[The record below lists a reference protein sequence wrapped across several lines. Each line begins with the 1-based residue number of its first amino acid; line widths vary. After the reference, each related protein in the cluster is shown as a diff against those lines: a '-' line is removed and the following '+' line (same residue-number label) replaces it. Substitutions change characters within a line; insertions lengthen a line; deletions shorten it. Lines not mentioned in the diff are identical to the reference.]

1 MTRDIAGRIRGQK
14 KDWLDQCFERT
25 RSLQNT
31 HGQRIDWLKS
41 ESDSLYRQMGDAF
54 ERSKSS
60 FSMRDHL
67 GASSWAAQGRQFQAR
82 LRESNAEKGRLIQ
95 IMKAA
100 QAEFVQARDDYRK
113 AKAEHERA
121 QEKFNERLSYLKQQ
135 SAKERSAKQADRDAQ
150 VKQREAARE
159 RDQANRER
167 RRSAMEQRRS
177 EFVDI
182 ARRRARHLNTRGPRD
197 IQARDEDVSVKVK
210 NGYDRRT
217 DEYTTDIIIAYR
229 DKRVPFHHHFVIDEN
244 GRILIDEQRPNP
256 RR

>member
-1 MTRDIAGRIRGQK
+1 MTRDITRRIRGQK
-14 KDWLDQCFERT
+14 KDWLDRCFERT

-54 ERSKSS
+54 ERSKSAYG
-60 FSMRDHL
+60 MRDHA

-82 LRESNAEKGRLIQ
+82 LREANAEKGRLIE

-100 QAEFVQARDDYRK
+100 QAEFVKARDDYRK
-113 AKAEHERA
+113 AKDEDERA
-121 QEKFNERLSYLKQQ
+121 KEKFNERLAYLKQQ
-135 SAKERSAKQADRDAQ
+135 SAKERATKRADREAKAKQSR
-150 VKQREAARE
+150 AAGE
-159 RDQANRER
+159 RDRANRER
-167 RRSAMEQRRS
+167 RRSAIEQRRS

-182 ARRRARHLNTRGPRD
+182 ARRRARHLNTKGPRS

-229 DKRVPFHHHFVIDEN
+229 DKRIPYHHHFVIDEN
-244 GRILIDEQRPNP
+244 GRVVTDEERPNP
-256 RR
+256 VK